1 MQGIDLFDEKAVASR
16 KVIHGECFTHSS
28 MDLNVPAASL
38 KWRWMI
44 DGHNK
49 LIIPDKKNQPEDVV
63 ELYDLKSDPD
73 EMKNLASEKAALVS
87 AMTQKLDAWWKP

>member
-1 MQGIDLFDEKAVASR
+1 
-16 KVIHGECFTHSS
+16 
-28 MDLNVPAASL
+28 MDLNKPAASL

-44 DGHNK
+44 DGYNK

-73 EMKNLASEKAALVS
+73 EMKNLASEKADLVG
-87 AMTQKLDAWWKP
+87 AMTEKLDAWWKP